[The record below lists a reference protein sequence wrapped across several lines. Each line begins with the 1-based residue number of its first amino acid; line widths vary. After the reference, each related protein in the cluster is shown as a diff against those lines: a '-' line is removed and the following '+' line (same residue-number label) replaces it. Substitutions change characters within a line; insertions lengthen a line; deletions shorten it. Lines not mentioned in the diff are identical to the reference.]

1 MTTLIIRD
9 EEISDAQAIYDL
21 TANFFSVS
29 QIFSIVLILL
39 LGGAVFFTVYFGFV
53 NVKHFPTAINVV
65 RGKYDALESHFDAQT
80 MEIHYSKHHSGYV
93 SKLNAAI
100 EGTDLEGNSIEDI
113 LTNLDLNNGAVRDN
127 GGGSLQT
134 VVDIA
139 GLFIEKGPVVQVR
152 TKDDSPEVLSDR
164 DMIKQFRNVIV
175 QQTYEP
181 RLNFYTNDAYKKQ
194 LYSVVKHV
202 QYDGPEINKTLNAS
216 NGIHDK
222 KVFSI
227 IGRELYDAHADNF
240 IKEKINLI
248 DVSTKIS
255 EEVDPR
261 NPELEFYAEWS
272 KAALDYIKL
281 VSENNGC
288 NFYTFKWFGSYN
300 TQPKTY
306 PKKGLFTGEEDMF
319 TLIREAGLASELSK
333 PGSHPTEKILE
344 FALEKLVSELEEIG
358 YK

>member
-1 MTTLIIRD
+1 MYDTLWIGCSHSAGMYNHANDIID
-9 EEISDAQAIYDL
+9 VNKGI
-21 TANFFSVS
+21 ANRIAEHYNQSWK
-29 QIFSIVLILL
+29 ILS
-39 LGGAVFFTVYFGFV
+39 
-53 NVKHFPTAINVV
+53 FP
-65 RGKYDALESHFDAQT
+65 G
-80 MEIHYSKHHSGYV
+80 
-93 SKLNAAI
+93 
-100 EGTDLEGNSIEDI
+100 EGNFTFMEAVKV
-113 LTNLDLNNGAVRDN
+113 LN
-127 GGGSLQT
+127 
-134 VVDIA
+134 
-139 GLFIEKGPVVQVR
+139 
-152 TKDDSPEVLSDR
+152 DR

-194 LYSVVKHV
+194 LDSVVIHI
-202 QYDGPEINKTLNAS
+202 QYDGPEINKTLNAA

-240 IKEKINLI
+240 INEKINFV
-248 DVSTKIS
+248 DVSAKIS
-255 EEVDPR
+255 GEIDPR

-319 TLIREAGLASELSK
+319 TLIREAGLVSELSK

-344 FALEKLVSELEEIG
+344 FAFDKLISELEEIG